1 MSNKKSVAT
10 NDDKNKAFE
19 TMSKKEML
27 VHIAQLTEK
36 CTMQETKLA
45 TAKIVKLT
53 SEYFCNSK
61 NEFITYKNLSET
73 KRHFENEHA
82 QLLKSECE
90 LLSVPALT
98 SKAFHTLLDSKVRA

>member
-1 MSNKKSVAT
+1 MSNKKSVEAY
-10 NDDKNKAFE
+10 DQKNKAFE
-19 TMSKKEML
+19 TMSK
-27 VHIAQLTEK
+27 AQLLEALK
-36 CTMQETKLA
+36 LANTKLA
-45 TAKIVKLT
+45 GAKIVKLT

-61 NEFITYKNLSET
+61 NEFIAYKNLSET

-98 SKAFHTLLDSKVRA
+98 SRAFHTLLDSIVRG